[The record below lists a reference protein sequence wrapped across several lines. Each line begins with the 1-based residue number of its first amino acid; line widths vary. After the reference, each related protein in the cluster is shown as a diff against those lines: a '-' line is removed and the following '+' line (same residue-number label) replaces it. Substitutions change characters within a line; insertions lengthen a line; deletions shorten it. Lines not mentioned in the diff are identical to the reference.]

1 MHAIARAFRLRCHWH
16 TGATSASASAPAVLN
31 GGEEER
37 KKPVNT
43 IDDAALVEA
52 LRQQM
57 TKSVARQVAASGNL
71 ANVDTPNFKAV
82 EPTFADALKGQL
94 QMTATRA
101 NHINPG
107 DANKAGMR
115 EIKDAVARRDGNTV
129 ELDRELLTMQRAN
142 GDFAAAQTALAA
154 KFKLVRYAISES
166 K

>member
-1 MHAIARAFRLRCHWH
+1 
-16 TGATSASASAPAVLN
+16 
-31 GGEEER
+31 
-37 KKPVNT
+37 VNT

-57 TKSVARQVAASGNL
+57 TKSVARQVAASSNL
-71 ANVDTPNFKAV
+71 ANVDTPNYKAV
-82 EPTFADALKGQL
+82 EPSFADALKGQL

-107 DANKAGMR
+107 DGNKAGMQP
-115 EIKDAVARRDGNTV
+115 IKDAAARRDGNTV